1 MRKFLS
7 AVAVPILAAYL
18 ASCILVSVF
27 VSAVFQRWHWFETR
41 GPLFLVSVERVRV
54 LEERLH
60 GYTIGENQHGEMIG
74 FGMDPACAAGDDVL
88 CVFVYTPFSGIDGA
102 EWRFDHVISR

>member
-1 MRKFLS
+1 MRKILS

-27 VSAVFQRWHWFETR
+27 VSAGFQRWHWIETR
-41 GPLFLVSVERVRV
+41 GPLFLFSVERVHV

-60 GYTIGENQHGEMIG
+60 GYTVGENQHGEMIG
-74 FGMDPACAAGDDVL
+74 FGIDPACDAGDDVL